1 MPEAVSTPDEFI
13 RKDVFD
19 ARMDRI
25 EALLEKTLI
34 EIKADNE
41 RLRNEMKG
49 EMAELRNELKGDNE
63 RLRNELKGDNERLR
77 SELKEDIGALRGEI
91 RALGVRVDMLQ
102 TWQYWQLAWVGIFIA
117 GLTLLPAIVRYIDKK
132 GEAAANR
139 ARILLDRLP
148 DGATG
153 KEAQRK

>member
-19 ARMDRI
+19 ARMDRM

-41 RLRNEMKG
+41 RLRSEMK
-49 EMAELRNELKGDNE
+49 ADNE
-63 RLRNELKGDNERLR
+63 RLRSEMKADNERLR
-77 SELKEDIGALRGEI
+77 SELKEDIGALRGEV
-91 RALGVRVDMLQ
+91 RALDARVDMLQ

-117 GLTLLPAIVRYIDKK
+117 GLTLLPAIVRYLDKK
-132 GEAAANR
+132 GEAAASR
-139 ARILLDRLP
+139 ARILLDRFS
-148 DGATG
+148 DGTAEKGT
-153 KEAQRK
+153 QRK